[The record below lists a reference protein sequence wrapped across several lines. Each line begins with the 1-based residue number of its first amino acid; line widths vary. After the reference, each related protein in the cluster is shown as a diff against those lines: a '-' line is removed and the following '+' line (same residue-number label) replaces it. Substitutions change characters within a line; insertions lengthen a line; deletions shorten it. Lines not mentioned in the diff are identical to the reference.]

1 MNMKNRLWKKRFGIE
16 KVDIQKRESFSIFQ
30 DRNKTDF
37 ERNFFA
43 SVASASEELNNCL
56 IQIES
61 QLLETNVIHNST
73 EIMNI
78 SAVPLDLPY
87 EAFLPRE
94 EEIQGTSDFS
104 TSNET
109 IVFLATEI
117 ANKVGKGINKK
128 VAAFDYITLATAIAD
143 RLSLPEFNLDKYGLF
158 EKIIQNTVKESF
170 RNAVSELD
178 SKVVW
183 VKPQEYMRKYGLSP
197 STLHRYVVNGIISE
211 KAISG
216 SGKGRRYDISVKP
229 LK

>member
-16 KVDIQKRESFSIFQ
+16 KVDIQKRESFSILQ
-30 DRNKTDF
+30 DKNETNF
-37 ERNFFA
+37 ERDFFA

-87 EAFLPRE
+87 EAFLPSE
-94 EEIQGTSDFS
+94 EESQGTSYFS

-128 VAAFDYITLATAIAD
+128 VAAFDYFTLATAIAD

-197 STLHRYVVNGIISE
+197 STLHRYVLNGIISE

>member
-1 MNMKNRLWKKRFGIE
+1 MNMKNRLWRKRFGVE
-16 KVDIQKRESFSIFQ
+16 KVDIQKRESFSILQ
-30 DRNKTDF
+30 DKNETDF
-37 ERNFFA
+37 ERDFFA

-87 EAFLPRE
+87 EAFLPIE

-104 TSNET
+104 ASNET
-109 IVFLATEI
+109 IDFLVTEI
-117 ANKVGKGINKK
+117 ANKVGKRIDKK
-128 VAAFDYITLATAIAD
+128 FASFDYFTLAAAIAD
-143 RLSLPEFNLDKYGLF
+143 RLSLPEFNLDKYGLA
-158 EKIIQNTVKESF
+158 EKIIQSAVKEGF
-170 RNAVSELD
+170 KNVISELD
-178 SKVVW
+178 SKVMW

-216 SGKGRRYDISVKP
+216 SGKGKRYDISVKP